1 MQPSNPANN
10 QPQSVAINSLD
21 DFFSY
26 TQPIG
31 SVAQAA
37 GNTLRGI
44 NQTRGSSYVPV
55 NRDSQGYVFFTR
67 PMLNLGEFNL
77 LRARDFR
84 SLLTGQSASVQRY
97 VRCMLD
103 PSLKD
108 FGNPNIE
115 CPLVDN
121 KNVFIPL
128 LTNTVLTLSGWPDVI
143 APTYTSKQ
151 GARKEQWAIIDGTTE
166 INQTFDLDATFLNLA
181 DEPVT
186 MLFSTWLKYASYVF
200 DGTMLPYAGFE
211 ARNEIDYTTRIYRL
225 IMDKDNKY
233 VKKIACTIASFP
245 LNDPAG
251 KFFDFDRT
259 KQYTNQTREINIRF
273 KCMGAIYNDDI
284 IPSWFNKASGYAN
297 SGLTEVVANG
307 FKTTTHYEKIPR
319 QLLPNLKYQGYP
331 LINTNTYELEWW
343 IDKSSAAYKKV
354 INNVPAYVN
363 PMDKTLKNLENMA
376 AGISPGPVLPP
387 FQVSNTTGNNQQ
399 STQAA
404 PNPFKI

>member
-1 MQPSNPANN
+1 MQPPYKPNKA
-10 QPQSVAINSLD
+10 PQTIGLNSLD

-31 SVAQAA
+31 SIAQAA

-67 PMLNLGEFNL
+67 PMLNLSDFNL
-77 LRARDFR
+77 IRTRDMR
-84 SLLTGQSASVQRY
+84 HLLSGKSASVQRY

-108 FGNPNIE
+108 FGNPSIE

-121 KNVFIPL
+121 NNVFMPL
-128 LTNTVLTLSGWPDVI
+128 LTNTILSLSGWPDVI

-151 GARKEQWAIIDGTTE
+151 GARKEQWSIIDGTTE
-166 INQTFDLDATFLNLA
+166 INQSFDLDATFLNLA

-200 DGTMLPYAGFE
+200 DGTMIPYAGFE
-211 ARNEIDYTTRIYRL
+211 TRNEIDYTTRIYRVV
-225 IMDKDNKY
+225 MDRDNRF
-233 VKKIACTIASFP
+233 VKKIACTVASFP

-273 KCMGAIYNDDI
+273 KCMGALYNDDA
-284 IPSWFNKASGYAN
+284 IPMWFNKASGYAN
-297 SGLTEVVANG
+297 PGLAEVVASDY
-307 FKTTTHYEKIPR
+307 KTTTHYEKIPR
-319 QLLPNLKYQGYP
+319 ELLPRLKYQGYP

-354 INNVPAYVN
+354 INNVPDYID
-363 PMDKTLKNLENMA
+363 PMAATLKKITDMA
-376 AGISPGPVLPP
+376 HGISPATPGSEFAVGD
-387 FQVSNTTGNNQQ
+387 TTSNNQQ
-399 STQAA
+399 STQT
-404 PNPFKI
+404 PNPFKF